1 MCPVQ
6 CKSFSLVSFLMAFT
20 VCMQNPIW
28 PLWGIWGTW
37 LGYSS
42 VFLLYIIMQKNKQ
55 LSIRVSDLMILIL
68 MFFIFLIIP
77 CFYAFRTSSLFIV
90 LSYFLALNIDRI
102 NGKKTLDY
110 ISSFLYWVILVSLP
124 AWLIHL
130 NLFEFQNF
138 GQLDLSEMKGAP
150 YIYNNYILFVM
161 DATRDYYRFYSVFDE
176 PGVLGTLSAFVLYG
190 NKYNFKRK
198 ENIVI
203 LIGCLFTYSMAFY
216 MITLLGW
223 LYQSAIS
230 FKRLIMSIVAIILV
244 VGILVYF
251 MADDQAFQQSVI
263 ERFTDVGL
271 DRVEGR
277 TGSNV
282 NAFWDKYIAS
292 SDVFLGMGTSFINDN
307 LSGFGNSYKRFVIE
321 YGLIGT
327 ILLIVMYFHL
337 VKRWNRLTL
346 GFFVLFSLS
355 FLQRPLAFSSWQIFV
370 FVAVTSNLRIVKDS
384 RKKKYELS

>member
-68 MFFIFLIIP
+68 MFFVFLIIP

-282 NAFWDKYIAS
+282 NVFWDKYIAS

-346 GFFVLFSLS
+346 GFFVLFFLS

-370 FVAVTSNLRIVKDS
+370 FIAVISNLYIR
-384 RKKKYELS
+384 LSSKNNVN

>member
-68 MFFIFLIIP
+68 MFFVFLIIP

-230 FKRLIMSIVAIILV
+230 FKRLIISIVAIILV

-307 LSGFGNSYKRFVIE
+307 LSDFGNSYKRFVIE

-346 GFFVLFSLS
+346 GFFVLFFLS

-370 FVAVTSNLRIVKDS
+370 FVAVTSNLYIR
-384 RKKKYELS
+384 LSSKNNVN

>member
-68 MFFIFLIIP
+68 MFFVFLIIP

-282 NAFWDKYIAS
+282 NVFWDKYIAS

-346 GFFVLFSLS
+346 GFFVLFFLS

-370 FVAVTSNLRIVKDS
+370 FIAVISNFYIR
-384 RKKKYELS
+384 LSSKNNVN

>member
-68 MFFIFLIIP
+68 MFFVFLIIP

-282 NAFWDKYIAS
+282 NVFWDKYIAS

-346 GFFVLFSLS
+346 GFFVLFFLS

-370 FVAVTSNLRIVKDS
+370 FIAVTSNLYIR
-384 RKKKYELS
+384 LSSKSNVN

>member
-55 LSIRVSDLMILIL
+55 LSIRASDLMILIL
-68 MFFIFLIIP
+68 MFFVFLIIP

-282 NAFWDKYIAS
+282 NVFWDKYIAS

-346 GFFVLFSLS
+346 GFFVLFFLS

-370 FVAVTSNLRIVKDS
+370 FIAVTSNLYIR
-384 RKKKYELS
+384 LSSKNNVN

>member
-6 CKSFSLVSFLMAFT
+6 CKSFSLVSFLIAFT

-68 MFFIFLIIP
+68 MFFVFLIIP

-282 NAFWDKYIAS
+282 NVFWDKYIAS

-346 GFFVLFSLS
+346 GFFVLFFLS

-370 FVAVTSNLRIVKDS
+370 FIAVISNLYIR
-384 RKKKYELS
+384 LSSKNNVN

>member
-68 MFFIFLIIP
+68 MFFVFLIIP

-346 GFFVLFSLS
+346 GFFVLFFLS

-370 FVAVTSNLRIVKDS
+370 FIAVTSNLYIR
-384 RKKKYELS
+384 LSSKNNVN

>member
-68 MFFIFLIIP
+68 MFFVFLIIP

-282 NAFWDKYIAS
+282 NVFWDKYIAS

-346 GFFVLFSLS
+346 GFFVLFFLS

-370 FVAVTSNLRIVKDS
+370 FIAVTSNLYIR
-384 RKKKYELS
+384 LSSKNNVN

>member
-68 MFFIFLIIP
+68 MFFVFLIIP

-282 NAFWDKYIAS
+282 NVFWDKYIAS

-327 ILLIVMYFHL
+327 ILLIVMCFHL

-346 GFFVLFSLS
+346 GFFVLFFLS

-370 FVAVTSNLRIVKDS
+370 FIAVTSNLYIR
-384 RKKKYELS
+384 LSSKNNVN

>member
-42 VFLLYIIMQKNKQ
+42 VFLLYVIMQKNKQ

-68 MFFIFLIIP
+68 MFFVFLIIP

-282 NAFWDKYIAS
+282 NVFWDKYIAS

-346 GFFVLFSLS
+346 GFFVLFFLS

-370 FVAVTSNLRIVKDS
+370 FIAVTSNLYIR
-384 RKKKYELS
+384 LSSKNNVN

>member
-1 MCPVQ
+1 
-6 CKSFSLVSFLMAFT
+6 
-20 VCMQNPIW
+20 MQNPIW

-68 MFFIFLIIP
+68 MFFVFLIIP

-282 NAFWDKYIAS
+282 NVFWDKYIAS

-346 GFFVLFSLS
+346 GFFVLFFLS

-370 FVAVTSNLRIVKDS
+370 FIAVISNLYIR
-384 RKKKYELS
+384 LSSKNNVN